1 MPTKSVT
8 SRVLRPPVYAAAV
21 TAALVAAGCGNQTSS
36 PPDLGQP
43 VPVESPAGDSSAG
56 DAPGISVVTGAPTA
70 EPDSH
75 DAAEDS
81 APLGPPTAIEFADMR
96 STVVS
101 VGADEAAA
109 LEIPGDVNTV
119 GWWQDG
125 AEPGASEG
133 FVVITGHA
141 TRQGDA
147 AANEWWNAE
156 PGDRIVLEAEHGM
169 ATYRVVSRKTYAKQ
183 DVPLARW
190 FPARGPGGPAGLAL
204 ITCTDYR
211 DGEWRSNLVVEAV
224 PE

>member
-1 MPTKSVT
+1 MPAKSVT
-8 SRVLRPPVYAAAV
+8 SRLLRPSVFASAATAAV
-21 TAALVAAGCGNQTSS
+21 VAVGCSDQTGS

-43 VPVESPAGDSSAG
+43 VPVDSPAGDSPAA
-56 DAPGISVVTGAPTA
+56 DPPGTPPATSAPTT
-70 EPDSH
+70 EPDSL

-81 APLGPPTAIEFADMR
+81 APLGPPTAIEFADVR

-109 LEIPGDVNTV
+109 LEIPGDVDTV

-125 AEPGASEG
+125 AEPGAPEG

-141 TRQGDA
+141 TQQGDA

-156 PGDRIVLEAEHGM
+156 PGDRVVLEAEHGT

-183 DVPLARW
+183 DAPLARW
-190 FPARGPGGPAGLAL
+190 FPAGGPGGPAGLAL